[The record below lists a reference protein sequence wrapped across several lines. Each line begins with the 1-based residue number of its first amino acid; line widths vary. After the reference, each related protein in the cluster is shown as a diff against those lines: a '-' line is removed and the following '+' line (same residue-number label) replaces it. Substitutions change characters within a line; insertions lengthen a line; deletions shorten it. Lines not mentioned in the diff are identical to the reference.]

1 MVTLRHGQGSNRLLS
16 LCLEIMLPWWTQRG
30 STECGA
36 GFQVPASFP
45 RCRHYS
51 SIMLQ
56 QHQSTAREIGEARTF
71 LSIYLRPA
79 EIQHNQWEASFG
91 TWWIFCTSSEETS
104 GHCLTKDYHL
114 QNLYSVKTKK
124 SMKSKNNEYLWKNI
138 QVVKR
143 DSEIPGKADYC
154 LVSFIVSFI
163 LHLKASPFWSRSSHS
178 LLSATATAVA
188 SLRLAS
194 SSWKGGEER
203 WQTSV
208 PSSGHKH
215 MLPIAGHGLAP
226 KSPLCKMQDRG
237 EWTHTLHKT
246 SESPM
251 KSKIWVILL

>member
-1 MVTLRHGQGSNRLLS
+1 MRGTGTKGIGARVSDPILWHGYAFKHENNKGLDNRHKNQSPRSASPQKSTVIIELQPFCLTSSSPHLCLMVTLRHGQGSNRLLS
-16 LCLEIMLPWWTQRG
+16 LCLEIMLPSWTQRG

-114 QNLYSVKTKK
+114 QNLYSVETKK
-124 SMKSKNNEYLWKNI
+124 Y
-138 QVVKR
+138 
-143 DSEIPGKADYC
+143 EI
-154 LVSFIVSFI
+154 
-163 LHLKASPFWSRSSHS
+163 
-178 LLSATATAVA
+178 
-188 SLRLAS
+188 
-194 SSWKGGEER
+194 
-203 WQTSV
+203 
-208 PSSGHKH
+208 
-215 MLPIAGHGLAP
+215 
-226 KSPLCKMQDRG
+226 
-237 EWTHTLHKT
+237 
-246 SESPM
+246 
-251 KSKIWVILL
+251 

>member
-1 MVTLRHGQGSNRLLS
+1 MDTERLHRVWGR
-16 LCLEIMLPWWTQRG
+16 LPG
-30 STECGA
+30 PC
-36 GFQVPASFP
+36 
-45 RCRHYS
+45 
-51 SIMLQ
+51 
-56 QHQSTAREIGEARTF
+56 F
-71 LSIYLRPA
+71 LSTVQALLQHHAATAPVHSKGNRRGQDIPFYLFASCRNPA
-79 EIQHNQWEASFG
+79 QSVRSIFWHLVNILYQFWGNQWTLPDKGLPFAKFVFS
-91 TWWIFCTSSEETS
+91 
-104 GHCLTKDYHL
+104 K
-114 QNLYSVKTKK
+114 NKK
-124 SMKSKNNEYLWKNI
+124 SMKSKNNEDLWKNI